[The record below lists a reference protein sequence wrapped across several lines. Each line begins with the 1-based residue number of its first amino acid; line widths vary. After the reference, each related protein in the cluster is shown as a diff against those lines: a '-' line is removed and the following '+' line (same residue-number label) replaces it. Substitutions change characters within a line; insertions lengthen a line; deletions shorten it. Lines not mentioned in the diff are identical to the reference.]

1 MQITKE
7 EAISK
12 GAYEGQNEE
21 LINENQAL
29 REEIQIKSM
38 EIEKI

>member
-1 MQITKE
+1 MTKE
-7 EAISK
+7 DAISK
-12 GAYEGQNEE
+12 GAYQGQNEE
-21 LINENQAL
+21 LINKNQSL

>member
-1 MQITKE
+1 MRMTKE

-29 REEIQIKSM
+29 KEEIQIKSM
-38 EIEKI
+38 KIEKV